1 MDINF
6 CEGEEMIIILFLKIQ
21 NVKKINDE
29 ITAASLH
36 AQCIIFYKTDIF
48 LEVNKVEII
57 MMIH

>member
-36 AQCIIFYKTDIF
+36 AQCIIFYKKTDIF
-48 LEVNKVEII
+48 SWSE
-57 MMIH
+57 

>member
-36 AQCIIFYKTDIF
+36 AQCIWVGAVTTIKETAYTIR
-48 LEVNKVEII
+48 
-57 MMIH
+57 